1 MQPPPQQPRR
11 IQTFDRSLLH
21 RASNVTRDHRN
32 PGPVPQQLQRTRN
45 EVTPHLPANDLH
57 ISRTPRNR
65 ASCTVVAGVFGVF
78 VGNGR
83 FVVVDVVGVQT
94 ARALLVAVG
103 AEVVAEEHGW
113 VVGGFADLAF
123 VVEVDSE
130 FRHEFREM

>member
-1 MQPPPQQPRR
+1 M
-11 IQTFDRSLLH
+11 
-21 RASNVTRDHRN
+21 
-32 PGPVPQQLQRTRN
+32 
-45 EVTPHLPANDLH
+45 
-57 ISRTPRNR
+57 
-65 ASCTVVAGVFGVF
+65 AGVFGVF
-78 VGNGR
+78 VENGR

-130 FRHEFREM
+130 FRHEFREMRVEVAAGSACMSTPGAFDRMVGWEGAPCARSCEEGECQRRC